1 MQGHKLLALS
11 LCLGLFTAT
20 GCAHKPKAVRGS
32 DTPGLD
38 YAAMGTGLDRRD
50 LAQMLRENMDAMKGS
65 RAYATWAQEDRPAVS
80 MLPIRNETSEHIESA
95 LGALISDVETQLV
108 NSAPVRVVSLEQ
120 QPELMQEIQR
130 QQNSQGAFD
139 TSRVAQWGKQ
149 LGARYV
155 ITGKVFTSDERSTNA
170 HRVQYY
176 LFMRVI
182 SVDTSEVLFQNQA
195 AVTKA
200 IL

>member
-1 MQGHKLLALS
+1 MS
-11 LCLGLFTAT
+11 
-20 GCAHKPKAVRGS
+20 
-32 DTPGLD
+32 
-38 YAAMGTGLDRRD
+38 TGLDRRD
-50 LAQMLRENMDAMKGS
+50 LSQMMNENMDAMKGS
-65 RAYATWAQEDRPAVS
+65 RVFQQWSQEARPPVS
-80 MLPIRNETSEHIESA
+80 MLPIQNETSEHIESA

-108 NSAPVRVVSLEQ
+108 NIAPVRVVSIVDQ
-120 QPELMQEIQR
+120 QGLMQEIQR

-139 TSRVAQWGKQ
+139 ASQVASWGKQ

-155 ITGKVFTSDERSTNA
+155 ITGKVFTTDERSTNA

-176 LFMRVI
+176 MFIRVI
-182 SVDTSEVLFQNQA
+182 SVETSEVMFQNQS

>member
-1 MQGHKLLALS
+1 MQKMLALA
-11 LCLGLFTAT
+11 LCLGLLAAT
-20 GCAHKPKAVRGS
+20 GCAHKAKAVRGS

-50 LAQMLRENMDAMKGS
+50 LSQMLNENMAAMKNS
-65 RAYATWAQEDRPAVS
+65 RAYSTWAQEDRPPVS
-80 MLPIRNETSEHIESA
+80 MLPIKNETSEHIESA
-95 LGALISDVETQLV
+95 LGALISEVETKLV
-108 NSAPVRVVSLEQ
+108 NEAPVRVVSLEH
-120 QPELMQEIQR
+120 QPQLMQEIQR

-139 TSRVAQWGKQ
+139 ASQVASWGKQ

-155 ITGKVFTSDERSTNA
+155 ITGKVFTTDERSPNA

-182 SVDTSEVLFQNQA
+182 SVETSEVLFQNQA